1 MFTQHSNITIF
12 GMTGSGKSVL
22 CRTLQEYF
30 KNVIV
35 FDTLY
40 EYSDNEGI
48 VFYDFQNFA
57 RYLIET
63 EYMEVLPYRIIVR
76 FPPDLDEN
84 SEINNYLKMIYFRG
98 DCTVVLEEVQN
109 FASVHK
115 IPKYLKQ
122 ISLTGR
128 HKKVNFITTTQR
140 IAEIHKSLISQAHHI
155 FSGFTDNPNDIKT
168 LNENGFTAKLVDQ
181 INQYEFI
188 WKNNRE
194 YYFVDNYLNII
205 NR

>member
-1 MFTQHSNITIF
+1 MFSGHSHITIF

-22 CRTLQEYF
+22 CRNLQGYF

-40 EYSDNEGI
+40 EYSDNEGL
-48 VFYDFQNFA
+48 VFNNFNQFA
-57 RYLIET
+57 DYLIMTKNELIMPKLIIRFNPDIDET
-63 EYMEVLPYRIIVR
+63 
-76 FPPDLDEN
+76 

-98 DCTVVLEEVQN
+98 DCTIVLEEVQN
-109 FASVHK
+109 YASVHK

-140 IAEIHKSLISQAHHI
+140 IAEIHKSLLSQAHHV
-155 FSGFTDNPNDIKT
+155 FCGFTDNSLDLKT
-168 LNENGFTAKLVDQ
+168 LNDNGFSINLVEQ

-194 YYFVDNYLNII
+194 YYYVNNNLDILTY
-205 NR
+205 

>member
-1 MFTQHSNITIF
+1 MFSNHSNITIF

-22 CRTLQEYF
+22 CRNLQGYF

-35 FDTLY
+35 FDTLF
-40 EYSDNEGI
+40 EYSNNEGL
-48 VFYDFQNFA
+48 VFNNFNQFA
-57 RYLIET
+57 DYLILTKNDLIIPKLIIRFNPDIDET
-63 EYMEVLPYRIIVR
+63 
-76 FPPDLDEN
+76 

-109 FASVHK
+109 YASVHK

-140 IAEIHKSLISQAHHI
+140 IAEIHKSLLSQAHHV
-155 FSGFTDNPNDIKT
+155 FCGFTDNSLDLKT
-168 LNENGFTAKLVDQ
+168 LNENGFSTNLVEN

-194 YYFVDNYLNII
+194 YYYI
-205 NR
+205 NNNLDILTY

>member
-1 MFTQHSNITIF
+1 MLTQHSNITIF

-30 KNVIV
+30 KNIIV

-40 EYSDNEGI
+40 EYQDNEGI
-48 VFYDFQNFA
+48 VFYDFNSFSK
-57 RYLIET
+57 YLIET
-63 EYMEVLPYRIIVR
+63 QYLEIFPSKIIIR
-76 FPPDLDEN
+76 FSPDIDETT
-84 SEINNYLKMIYFRG
+84 EINNYLKLIYFRG
-98 DCTVVLEEVQN
+98 DCTIVLEEVQN

-140 IAEIHKSLISQAHHI
+140 IAEIHKSLISQAHHV

-168 LNENGFTAKLVDQ
+168 LNENGFSAKLVEQ
-181 INQYEFI
+181 VFQYEFI

-194 YYFVDNYLNII
+194 YYMVDNKLNII

>member
-22 CRTLQEYF
+22 CRTLQGYF

-35 FDTLY
+35 FDTLF
-40 EYSDNEGI
+40 EYQDNEGL
-48 VFYDFQNFA
+48 VFYNFNQFSDF
-57 RYLIET
+57 LIRTQKEEILPKIIIRFSPDIDET
-63 EYMEVLPYRIIVR
+63 T
-76 FPPDLDEN
+76 
-84 SEINNYLKMIYFRG
+84 EINNYLKMIYFRG

-128 HKKVNFITTTQR
+128 HQKVNFITTTQR
-140 IAEIHKSLISQAHHI
+140 IAEINKSLISQAHHV
-155 FSGFTDNPNDIKT
+155 FSGFTDNPNDAKT
-168 LNENGFTAKLVDQ
+168 LNENGFSSKLVEH
-181 INQYEFI
+181 INQFEFV

-205 NR
+205 NG

>member
-1 MFTQHSNITIF
+1 MFSSHSNITIF

-22 CRTLQEYF
+22 CRNLQGYF

-40 EYSDNEGI
+40 EYSDNEGL
-48 VFYDFQNFA
+48 VFNNFNQFCD
-57 RYLIET
+57 YLIMTKNDE
-63 EYMEVLPYRIIVR
+63 IIPKLIIR
-76 FPPDLDEN
+76 FNPDIDEN

-109 FASVHK
+109 YASVYK

-140 IAEIHKSLISQAHHI
+140 IAEIHKSLLSQAHHV
-155 FSGFTDNPNDIKT
+155 FSGFTDNSLDLKT
-168 LNENGFTAKLVDQ
+168 LSENGFSIDLIDRVS
-181 INQYEFI
+181 QYEFI
-188 WKNNRE
+188 WKNNRD
-194 YYFVDNYLNII
+194 YYYI
-205 NR
+205 NNNLDILSY

>member
-1 MFTQHSNITIF
+1 MFSGHSHITIF

-22 CRTLQEYF
+22 CRNLQGYF

-48 VFYDFQNFA
+48 VFNNFNSFA
-57 RYLIET
+57 DYLIMTKNELIIPKLIIRFNPDIDET
-63 EYMEVLPYRIIVR
+63 
-76 FPPDLDEN
+76 

-98 DCTVVLEEVQN
+98 DCTIVLEEVQN
-109 FASVHK
+109 YASVHK

-140 IAEIHKSLISQAHHI
+140 IAEIHKSLLSQAHHV
-155 FSGFTDNPNDIKT
+155 FCGFTDNSLDLKT
-168 LNENGFTAKLVDQ
+168 LNDNGFSINLVEQ

-194 YYFVDNYLNII
+194 YYYVNNNLDVLTY
-205 NR
+205 